1 MRVLI
6 QRVNFASVK
15 VEGQI
20 VGEIKKG
27 YLLFVGFTNGD
38 DLADVNKLSKKIVNL
53 RIFPDDE
60 DKINKSLKD
69 VDGSILSISQFTL
82 YAKLDGRR
90 PSFSNALSFSEAK
103 ALYES
108 FNEELSK
115 SGFKVEKGIFGADM
129 KVSLENDGPFTI
141 WMDSKEEQ

>member
-6 QRVNFASVK
+6 QRVNFANVK
-15 VEGQI
+15 VDEQI

-38 DLADVNKLSKKIVNL
+38 DLADVSKLSKKIVNL

-103 ALYES
+103 ALYEN

>member
-6 QRVNFASVK
+6 QRVNFANVK
-15 VEGQI
+15 VDEKV

-53 RIFPDDE
+53 RIFTDDE

-69 VDGSILSISQFTL
+69 VGGSILSISQFTL

-90 PSFSNALSFSEAK
+90 PSFSNALPFGEAK
-103 ALYES
+103 ILYEK

-115 SGFKVEKGIFGADM
+115 YGFKVEKGIFGADM